1 MTVNGSFCFFLCVLL
16 GSIVYQFSV
25 STCNFFS
32 QSLFLCAVFLGA
44 RQRNAPILFS
54 DQDSPGVYGK
64 VRKAASTID
73 RFR

>member
-1 MTVNGSFCFFLCVLL
+1 MIYAFTFLCFGL
-16 GSIVYQFSV
+16 S
-25 STCNFFS
+25 
-32 QSLFLCAVFLGA
+32 GA
-44 RQRNAPILFS
+44 RQRNTPVLFS